1 MAWPDQQ
8 EALAWL
14 QGQGV
19 APEAADVALRAAGG
33 RPGDALALAHS
44 GGGKDMAAWSQL
56 PRALAKG
63 DVAAPAPP
71 PPPPGGRGQQKSWL
85 QPTHH
90 LPCPPPLFIKTP
102 PHTAPP
108 RAKRLL
114 AGR

>member
-63 DVAAPAPP
+63 DVAALAAYAPPHSLEALQKIRPPPMPP
-71 PPPPGGRGQQKSWL
+71 PPPP
-85 QPTHH
+85 P
-90 LPCPPPLFIKTP
+90 PPPLP
-102 PHTAPP
+102 PPP
-108 RAKRLL
+108 LPPP
-114 AGR
+114 